1 MCTHLFKFLH
11 RCAAILHKDCDI
23 PKYVLPVPPNGV
35 VFALRFRLQS
45 LLYIMLPTVPRS
57 VRPPFFDA
65 PNHVAEQCSGYSSA
79 DSWLMLHY
87 TPALYSGKSIYHLLF
102 LMIRMRCATRKPDNA
117 PLPVIAGAM
126 LSRLFPLPYVHFR
139 KDVE

>member
-1 MCTHLFKFLH
+1 
-11 RCAAILHKDCDI
+11 
-23 PKYVLPVPPNGV
+23 
-35 VFALRFRLQS
+35 
-45 LLYIMLPTVPRS
+45 MLPTVPRS

-87 TPALYSGKSIYHLLF
+87 TPALYSGKEYLPPPVPDDKDAL
-102 LMIRMRCATRKPDNA
+102 CYRKPDKP
-117 PLPVIAGAM
+117 PLAVIVGAM
-126 LSRLFPLPYVHFR
+126 LLHLFPLPYVHFR